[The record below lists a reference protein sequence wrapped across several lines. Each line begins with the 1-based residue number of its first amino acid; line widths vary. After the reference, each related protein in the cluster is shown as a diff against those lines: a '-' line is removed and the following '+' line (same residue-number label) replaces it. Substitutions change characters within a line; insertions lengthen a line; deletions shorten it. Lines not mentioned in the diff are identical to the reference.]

1 CCSTFL
7 SNLLI
12 EMYGKCGR
20 VKEAVAIFQGIH
32 KPNVFSA
39 NMMIKTYAENGHL
52 ELARGVFDS
61 TEEKDLGSNPD
72 ELSFIP
78 LLSVLAHTGKIEQ
91 SCRSFASL
99 TSDHNLAPTREHFSC
114 AIDILGRS
122 GQLQEAEN
130 LLRGMPFRPDPVAWA
145 TILGAGAV
153 QSDSPASARA
163 ARNLFDISP

>member
-1 CCSTFL
+1 MLAAYSQSGNLVDDLATFHAM
-7 SNLLI
+7 LL
-12 EMYGKCGR
+12 E
-20 VKEAVAIFQGIH
+20 
-32 KPNVFSA
+32 
-39 NMMIKTYAENGHL
+39 
-52 ELARGVFDS
+52 
-61 TEEKDLGSNPD
+61 GSNPD

-91 SCRSFASL
+91 GCRSFASL
-99 TSDHNLAPTREHFSC
+99 ASDHNLAPTREHFSC

-163 ARNLFDISP
+163 ARNLFDISPKCHAPI